1 MNAIH
6 RITGY
11 EKRSERLEI
20 EHDVPPERL
29 SDLMKLAH
37 VPSTDVDALGSYRL
51 EPEAVRKAA
60 NQLHVILN
68 TEAYD
73 WFLEPFSAD

>member
-11 EKRSERLEI
+11 EKRTERLEI

-29 SDLMKLAH
+29 SDFRKLAH
-37 VPSTDVDALGSYRL
+37 VPSTDTHALGSYRL
-51 EPEAVRKAA
+51 EPDAVRKAA
-60 NQLHVILN
+60 SKLRIRLN
-68 TEAYD
+68 VDAYD
-73 WFLEPFSAD
+73 WFLEPFEAG